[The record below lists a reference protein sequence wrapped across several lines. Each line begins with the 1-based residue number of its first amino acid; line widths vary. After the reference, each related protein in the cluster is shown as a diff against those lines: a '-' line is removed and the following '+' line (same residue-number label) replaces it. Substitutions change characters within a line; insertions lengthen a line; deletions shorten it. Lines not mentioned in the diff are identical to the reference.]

1 MGNFSLALSFSHS
14 TLCCASVS
22 FSGFCFFSLFHTL
35 SHFSH
40 FRRQRP
46 ADSLMAASGAK
57 MKKASK
63 KHQEKWNMKNT
74 FCNHLIYKAS
84 SLSSSPAAAA
94 ASALLLFILF
104 HFSFS
109 LSQSANE
116 IVCQRVAN

>member
-1 MGNFSLALSFSHS
+1 MGNFPLALSFSHS

-22 FSGFCFFSLFHTL
+22 FSGFCFFSLSLSLFHTL

-84 SLSSSPAAAA
+84 SLSSS
-94 ASALLLFILF
+94 SALLFFILF